1 MTKVTS
7 PGGPLASPTGF
18 RWGAATAAYQ
28 IEGATDAD
36 GRGPSV
42 WDTFSRTPGKVRG
55 GDTGDIACDSYHRY
69 PEDADLVRSLGL
81 SSYRFSVSW
90 PRIFP
95 EGTGQVN
102 QAGLD
107 YYKRLLDALAER
119 GVSGAATL
127 FHWDL
132 PQALQDRGGWA
143 SRDIPLRFA
152 EYAPV
157 VGGRLGARFESWI
170 TVNEPLVVSH
180 LGYRIGI
187 HAPGLVDEA

>member
-1 MTKVTS
+1 MSNVTP
-7 PGGPLASPTGF
+7 PGEALALPPGF
-18 RWGAATAAYQ
+18 TWGAATAAYQ
-28 IEGATDAD
+28 IEGAATAD
-36 GRGPSV
+36 GRGASV

-95 EGTGQVN
+95 EGGGQLN

-119 GVSGAATL
+119 GISPAAPL
-127 FHWDL
+127 FHGDL
-132 PQALQDRGGWA
+132 PQALQDKGGWA
-143 SRDIPLRFA
+143 ERDTAYRFA
-152 EYAPV
+152 EYATTV
-157 VGGRLGARFESWI
+157 ASALGDRVTRWI
-170 TVNEPLVVSH
+170 TPHQPPGGGPSAP
-180 LGYRIGI
+180 RIGG
-187 HAPGLVDEA
+187 HPP